1 MRIPAATLRV
11 EKFSSLRS
19 RLVALV
25 LAAALP
31 LLLLGTVAVVQAVY
45 YHRGVA
51 AQRTQETARALG
63 LALDRELVSV
73 ETTLETLAAS
83 PQLAV
88 DDLQGFYAHA
98 MAAGQVHRGWCV
110 LFDRDAQQLLNTL
123 RPFGTPLHIS
133 SNPADIRQV
142 LTTSRAHISNA
153 FTGRLAKRLIVSVYV
168 PVFRDGGI
176 RYVLAMSFGL
186 ERFAQLLAEQHLP
199 SGWIARIADRKG
211 IVLARTLN
219 PERLT
224 GTPLQPDLLARLR
237 EASDGEGWVESI
249 TREGLSVYD
258 AFARSQRSGWTVLI
272 GAPRSEF
279 NAELWRSLAFV
290 GAGGLLLVLVLAVA
304 LEIAR
309 RTIRPIE
316 ALARAVERGD
326 KTPLPPS
333 ASAPSEV
340 QGLHRAL
347 ARAADLRRDYLAERE
362 RRTQEEAASRA
373 KDEFLALLGHEL
385 RNPLAALMNAVQL
398 LELTTPD
405 DERAGRARTA
415 LSRQSRHLAHLVDD
429 LLDVARISTGKIVL
443 VRRPCDLAE
452 VMRQALEGQAASGA
466 STGHVV
472 DSALEEVW
480 VDGDET
486 RLRQVCDNLLG
497 NAFKYTPAGGRVRVV
512 VCAEGESAVL
522 SIADTGVGIEPR
534 LLPRMFELF
543 VQGERGIQRS
553 QGGLGIGLTLVRR
566 LAELHSGTVE
576 AHSGGPGLGSKFTV
590 RLPRISPPAATL
602 PATTLSVASGPAEA
616 AGPRRRILL
625 VEDNTDARETL
636 RDLLELHG
644 HEVHEAASGPD
655 GIEQALRLRPD
666 LSLIDIGLPELD
678 GYEVARRIRA
688 NAGGC
693 DLLLVALT
701 GYGQPEDRRR
711 AREAGFDEHLAKPI
725 APDRLAALIAAPR
738 A

>member
-1 MRIPAATLRV
+1 MRMPAATFFAG
-11 EKFSSLRS
+11 KFSSLRS

-25 LAAALP
+25 LVAALP
-31 LLLLGTVAVVQAVY
+31 LLLLGTVAVVQALY

-51 AQRTQETARALG
+51 AERTRETARALG
-63 LALDRELVSV
+63 LALDRELVSI

-83 PQLAV
+83 PQLTA

-98 MAAGQVHRGWCV
+98 VAAGRVHRGWCV
-110 LFDRDAQQLLNTL
+110 LFDRDNRQILNTL
-123 RPFGTPLHIS
+123 RPFGAPLPMGG
-133 SNPADIRQV
+133 NPAGVRQV
-142 LTTSRAHISNA
+142 FATGRVHTSDA
-153 FTGRLAKRLIVSVYV
+153 FIGRLAKRLIVVVYV
-168 PVFRDGGI
+168 PVFRDGAV
-176 RYVLAMSFGL
+176 RYVLGMGFGL
-186 ERFAQLLAEQHLP
+186 ERFAQLLAEQHP
-199 SGWIARIADRKG
+199 PPGWIARIVDRKG
-211 IVLARTLN
+211 IMLARTLN
-219 PERLT
+219 PEQST
-224 GTPLQPDLLARLR
+224 GTPLQADLLARVQG
-237 EASDGEGWVESI
+237 APDGEGWVEGM
-249 TREGLSVYD
+249 TREGIPVYD
-258 AFARSQRSGWTVLI
+258 AFARSQRSGWAILI

-279 NAELWRSLAFV
+279 NAELWRSFAFM

-326 KTPLPPS
+326 QTPLPPS
-333 ASAPSEV
+333 ALAPSEV

-398 LELTTPD
+398 LEITSPD
-405 DERAGRARTA
+405 DKRAGHARTA
-415 LSRQSRHLAHLVDD
+415 LSRQSHHLARLVDD
-429 LLDVARISTGKIVL
+429 LLDVARFSTGKIAL
-443 VRRPCDLAE
+443 VRQPCDLAE
-452 VMRQALEGQAASGA
+452 VTRQALEGQAASGA
-466 STGHVV
+466 SAGHVV
-472 DSALEEVW
+472 ESVLDEVW

-512 VCAEGESAVL
+512 VRAEGESAEL

-543 VQGERGIQRS
+543 VQGERGLERS

-566 LAELHSGTVE
+566 LAELHGGTVE

-590 RLPRISPPAATL
+590 RLPRIAA
-602 PATTLSVASGPAEA
+602 PVAHPVPSLPAEA
-616 AGPRRRILL
+616 ARPRRRILL

-655 GIEQALRLRPD
+655 GVEMALRLRPD

-688 NAGGC
+688 SVEGHT
-693 DLLLVALT
+693 LQLVALT

-711 AREAGFDEHLAKPI
+711 AEEAGFDEHLAKPI
-725 APDRLAALIAAPR
+725 APDRLAALIAATR